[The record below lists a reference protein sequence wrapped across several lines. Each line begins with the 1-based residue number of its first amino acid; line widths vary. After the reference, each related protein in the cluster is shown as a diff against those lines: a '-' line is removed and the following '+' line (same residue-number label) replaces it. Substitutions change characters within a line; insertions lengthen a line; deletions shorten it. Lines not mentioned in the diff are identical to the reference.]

1 MATLTSPIFP
11 HQNMM
16 PWRAVGGARHEVDDS
31 FEGPD
36 HVNWPKLR
44 EDVYLG
50 SDAIF
55 PFGEKDENAGYFFLV
70 DRASP
75 RGINGKGFWDD
86 DRSSSVL

>member
-1 MATLTSPIFP
+1 
-11 HQNMM
+11 M
-16 PWRAVGGARHEVDDS
+16 PWRCWGFLEKNGGGARHEVDDS

-55 PFGEKDENAGYFFLV
+55 PCGEEDEMPEIFFG
-70 DRASP
+70 
-75 RGINGKGFWDD
+75 
-86 DRSSSVL
+86 